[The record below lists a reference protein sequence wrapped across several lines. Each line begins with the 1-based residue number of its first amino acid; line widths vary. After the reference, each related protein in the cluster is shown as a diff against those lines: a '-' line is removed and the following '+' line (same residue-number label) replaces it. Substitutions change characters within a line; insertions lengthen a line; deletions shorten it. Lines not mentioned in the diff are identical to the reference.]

1 VTANGNRRSWEYP
14 ECPFC
19 LTDVL
24 VRDARGGNDINWI
37 CEGCGERFT

>member
-14 ECPFC
+14 PCPFC

-24 VRDARGGNDINWI
+24 VRDFRGRDGEWI
-37 CEGCGERFT
+37 CDGCGERFT